1 MEFDNV
7 KKLFADVLKEK
18 KNPKIKLIGDSI
30 THGVGGSGWAQNGPL
45 IVEGWSE
52 SPDSFC
58 WATVFRDFMKEIYGA
73 RVSNKACTG
82 TRVEFVMEHFS
93 TLVEEDDDLIIC
105 TIGTNNRHRYFSEV
119 EQKPEREEFLADFH
133 HKLGQMYEMFMNTG
147 IPTVFVANIPASQ
160 ENEKDGADYWRILHM
175 DDINNGY
182 KMLAKERGA
191 VVLSLYDLFLDYCKK
206 NDRTVDEFLCDGLHP
221 NDEGYR
227 VMFGLLVEA
236 FGV

>member
-1 MEFDNV
+1 MQTNV
-7 KKLFADVLKEK
+7 ADIFAHVLKEK
-18 KNPKIKLIGDSI
+18 SNPKIKLLGDSI
-30 THGVGGSGWAQNGPL
+30 THGVGGTGWEQNGEP
-45 IVEGWSE
+45 IVADFAQ
-52 SPDSFC
+52 SPDGYS
-58 WATVFRDFMKEIYGA
+58 WANLFRDYMKEKYGA
-73 RVSNKACTG
+73 VVVNKACTG
-82 TRVEFVMEHFS
+82 TRVEFVIDHFS
-93 TLVEEDDDLIIC
+93 ELVEDDDDLIIC

-133 HKLGQMYEMFMNTG
+133 HKLGQMYEMFMSTG